1 MAPDPE
7 KSVPRL
13 RITLFRMCISLGTPP
28 GAGSWP
34 LPKTMMPW
42 AATPLKRLRSTVI
55 STTACTQAG
64 GAGRGDCMQVTYN
77 RDPDNDGAGPAWS
90 GWAWLDFYNDPAT
103 AWTYGPA
110 IQLGFTATQVS
121 FYAWGENGGETIN
134 FQAGLAE
141 EGQEQTGD
149 IVLTTTPTQHT
160 IDVSSHAFTEVLSPF
175 LWVTGSAPTYNQQ
188 VVFYVDDLV
197 WE

>member
-1 MAPDPE
+1 M
-7 KSVPRL
+7 
-13 RITLFRMCISLGTPP
+13 P
-28 GAGSWP
+28 GAARLWKRIATFVADHLPGSVGL
-34 LPKTMMPW
+34 LPK
-42 AATPLKRLRSTVI
+42 RRI
-55 STTACTQAG
+55 
-64 GAGRGDCMQVTYN
+64 
-77 RDPDNDGAGPAWS
+77 
-90 GWAWLDFYNDPAT
+90 
-103 AWTYGPA
+103 
-110 IQLGFTATQVS
+110 
-121 FYAWGENGGETIN
+121 
-134 FQAGLAE
+134 QAGLAE